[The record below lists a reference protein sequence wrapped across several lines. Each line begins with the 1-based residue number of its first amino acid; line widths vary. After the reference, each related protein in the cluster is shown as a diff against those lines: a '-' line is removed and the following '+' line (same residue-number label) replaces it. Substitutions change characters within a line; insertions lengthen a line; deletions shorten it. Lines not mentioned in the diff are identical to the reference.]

1 MKNYDTIKPHSTC
14 ETRVK
19 RLVLFKGLPLFGILI
34 FLVKKCPY
42 TPLCLSKDKTKGHS
56 DKNTTQTL
64 LKHCLKNRV
73 TLLLIFKLIYPH
85 IN

>member
-1 MKNYDTIKPHSTC
+1 MKNYDTIKPHRTC

-42 TPLCLSKDKTKGHS
+42 TPLCLSKDKTKGYS
-56 DKNTTQTL
+56 VKNATL
-64 LKHCLKNRV
+64 TPTK
-73 TLLLIFKLIYPH
+73 TLSKK
-85 IN
+85 

>member
-1 MKNYDTIKPHSTC
+1 MKNYDTIKPHRTC

-42 TPLCLSKDKTKGHS
+42 TPLYLGKDKTKG
-56 DKNTTQTL
+56 
-64 LKHCLKNRV
+64 
-73 TLLLIFKLIYPH
+73 
-85 IN
+85 